1 METEFQAKYQT
12 KKKIKTEIKR
22 LIFKLKNT
30 FNTIIFNAVVYK
42 LNIITKSRSKVVQK
56 NHNQKL
62 SKLRRKN
69 DCSFTNDVSKFVKS
83 TLRNFPSYLLTRKEL
98 VVLSFRLEQHI
109 PISTNKNLIYIE
121 FEYLYQ
127 NLLNNIKDSPV
138 ANLCRIKTKIRNT
151 CQKYSE
157 INVPYK
163 RRETIRNLSD
173 NQNVVTMKQDKGGG
187 VTTMDKKKY
196 FHKFLVLLNS
206 EQFVELN
213 QDPTATT
220 ERTFKRIL
228 RKKLYPTGPS
238 PDRVYKKTAG
248 QKSFLML
255 IPEKKLF

>member
-1 METEFQAKYQT
+1 M
-12 KKKIKTEIKR
+12 
-22 LIFKLKNT
+22 
-30 FNTIIFNAVVYK
+30 
-42 LNIITKSRSKVVQK
+42 
-56 NHNQKL
+56 
-62 SKLRRKN
+62 
-69 DCSFTNDVSKFVKS
+69 
-83 TLRNFPSYLLTRKEL
+83 LTRKEL

-187 VTTMDKKKY
+187 VTTMDKKNTSIN
-196 FHKFLVLLNS
+196 F
-206 EQFVELN
+206 
-213 QDPTATT
+213 
-220 ERTFKRIL
+220 
-228 RKKLYPTGPS
+228 
-238 PDRVYKKTAG
+238 
-248 QKSFLML
+248 
-255 IPEKKLF
+255 